1 MIIKYFFCILYDFY
15 HINRTYFCQAE
26 MGLSDGQPVEHDEE
40 DGRQDEGLQLDP
52 EAWHHHEAG
61 YTLVTHSLIH
71 SFTQPVIHS
80 FM

>member
-1 MIIKYFFCILYDFY
+1 
-15 HINRTYFCQAE
+15 

-40 DGRQDEGLQLDP
+40 DGGQDEGLQLDP